1 MLERKLISDLSGLS
15 MYISAKK
22 LVQLSLS
29 LSYELS
35 FQCHGSQESNVPNV
49 MAVI

>member
-1 MLERKLISDLSGLS
+1 MLERKLISDTYGLS
-15 MYISAKK
+15 MHVSAQK

-35 FQCHGSQESNVPNV
+35 FQCHGSQESNAPN
-49 MAVI
+49 MIAII